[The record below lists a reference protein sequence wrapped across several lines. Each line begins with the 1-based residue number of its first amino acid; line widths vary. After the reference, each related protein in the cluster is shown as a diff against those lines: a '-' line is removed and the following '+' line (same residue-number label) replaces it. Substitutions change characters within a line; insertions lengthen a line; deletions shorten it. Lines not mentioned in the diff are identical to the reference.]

1 MWQKKK
7 IVPQNDENFGA
18 KFKNHAQL
26 QGLITKL
33 VEEVL
38 ESLEA
43 SKSAKTNY
51 FIIPLQFD
59 KFSIVPQNDAN
70 FGAKFKNH
78 AQLQGLIAKLIVE
91 VLLSLEASEPAKT
104 NRVLFQACHN
114 AATHASQLEQLSK
127 IPPEIK

>member
-1 MWQKKK
+1 MKASESAKTNDFITTLQFDKFF
-7 IVPQNDENFGA
+7 VPANDANFGA

-51 FIIPLQFD
+51 FIILYAF
-59 KFSIVPQNDAN
+59 V
-70 FGAKFKNH
+70 
-78 AQLQGLIAKLIVE
+78 LIV
-91 VLLSLEASEPAKT
+91 
-104 NRVLFQACHN
+104 
-114 AATHASQLEQLSK
+114 
-127 IPPEIK
+127 

>member
-1 MWQKKK
+1 MQFDNFF
-7 IVPQNDENFGA
+7 IPQNDANLGG

-59 KFSIVPQNDAN
+59 KFSIVPQNDGN
-70 FGAKFKNH
+70 FDAKLKNH
-78 AQLQGLIAKLIVE
+78 AQLQGLIAMLVKEVIV
-91 VLLSLEASEPAKT
+91 SLEASESAKT
-104 NRVLFQACHN
+104 NCFITTL
-114 AATHASQLEQLSK
+114 
-127 IPPEIK
+127 